1 MDKLTRRSLLRGSIG
16 LAAAGA
22 LTPPHIANAAATTA
36 SMWLAQGFVPEEDA
50 AYRAMVAD
58 YQKASGNTIDYT
70 IIPYAALRQKAVSAV
85 AAGVVPD
92 VMESADFN
100 FIYLNAWK
108 NNLVDVSD
116 VFETQKTHYSE
127 NALACAFAYNNV
139 EKKRSYYQ
147 VPWKTFAVPF
157 HIWKSLV
164 EKSGQKVADIP
175 NTWDAFLD
183 FFRPVQDSLR
193 KQGVRNIYAYGYQL
207 TATGVDPILIF
218 NAFMI
223 AYGGEN
229 FVTPQG
235 QLQTSDPQVKEAAI
249 KATTKL
255 AKAFTDGYV
264 PPVALNWNDA
274 DDNNAFHAKLMV
286 MDFDGTLST
295 EVALYHN
302 KEEYDD
308 ILTRG
313 LPLGNDGKKL
323 PAQVFSGGLVIPQGA
338 KNIPLAREFIKHAIE
353 PKVLNQYLKSGLG
366 RFVIP
371 MPAIAKS
378 DPFWLD
384 PTDPHRQAYVTETLF
399 GPTIPLFEARNPGMA
414 PVGAEN
420 VMMRA
425 VINVMKNGMTP
436 QAAIDQAFKRVE
448 TILAK
453 YPIVAA

>member
-1 MDKLTRRSLLRGSIG
+1 MVKLTRRSLLRGSIQ
-16 LAAAGA
+16 LAAAGTLA
-22 LTPPHIANAAATTA
+22 RPYIANAEAMTA
-36 SMWLAQGFVPEEDA
+36 SMWVAQGFVPEEDA

-70 IIPYAALRQKAVSAV
+70 IIPFAALRQKAVSAV

-92 VMESADFN
+92 VLQGADFN
-100 FIYLNAWK
+100 FLYLNAWK
-108 NNLVDVSD
+108 NNLVDLSD
-116 VFETQKTHYSE
+116 VFETQKAHYSE
-127 NALACAFAYNNV
+127 NALASAYAYNNV
-139 EKKRSYYQ
+139 AKKRSYY
-147 VPWKTFAVPF
+147 VAPWATFAVPF

-164 EKSGQKVADIP
+164 ERSGQKVADIP
-175 NTWDAFLD
+175 KTWDAFLD
-183 FFRPVQDSLR
+183 FFEPVQDGLR
-193 KQGVRNIYAYGYQL
+193 RQGMRNIYAHGYQL
-207 TATGVDPILIF
+207 TATGVDPILLF

-229 FVTPQG
+229 FVTPHG
-235 QLQTSDPQVKEAAI
+235 QLQTSDPQVREAAI
-249 KATTKL
+249 KATAKL
-255 AKAFTDGYV
+255 AKAYADGYV
-264 PPVALNWNDA
+264 PPVVLNWNDA

-286 MDFDGTLST
+286 MDFDGTIST

-308 ILTRG
+308 ILTLG

-323 PAQVFSGGLVIPQGA
+323 PAQVFSGGVMIPQGA
-338 KNIPLAREFIKHAIE
+338 KNIPVAKEFIRYSIE
-353 PKVLNQYLKSGLG
+353 PKVLNQYLKAGLG

-384 PTDPHRQAYVTETLF
+384 PADPHRAAYVNETLF
-399 GPTIPLFEARNPGMA
+399 GPTIPLFEARNPGMG

-436 QAAIDQAFKRVE
+436 QAAIDQAFRRVE
-448 TILAK
+448 TILAR
-453 YPIVAA
+453 YPIVAT